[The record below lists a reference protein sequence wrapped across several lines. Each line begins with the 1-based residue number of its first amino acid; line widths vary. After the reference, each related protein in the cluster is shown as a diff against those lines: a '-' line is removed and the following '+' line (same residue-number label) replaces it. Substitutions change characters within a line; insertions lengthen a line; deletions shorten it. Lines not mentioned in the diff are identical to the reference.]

1 MFSWCEW
8 GISKCLLL
16 HEYFNDDKFPSFSLT
31 LRSEQHTYLT
41 RNALSDHLVI
51 ESFRTKLKK
60 FSPSISGKYFW
71 NKGFS
76 CIRQKPSK
84 K

>member
-1 MFSWCEW
+1 MCSLFY
-8 GISKCLLL
+8 
-16 HEYFNDDKFPSFSLT
+16 EYFNNDKFPSFSLT

-51 ESFRTKLKK
+51 ESFRTKLRKS
-60 FSPSISGKYFW
+60 SPSISGKYFW
-71 NKGFS
+71 NKVPS

-84 K
+84 KNN